1 MSSPFSQDW
10 RDCLSAHFRYTV
22 RNHDHATEATV
33 AQILRETGLTDAQIA
48 ELKVTAA
55 LRVED
60 LPDGFTPDLD
70 GLAALAEQQAERPP
84 VFAVP
89 DLPSPS
95 QTTETEALELVGDP
109 LEIDFATGEPV
120 DEPPVST
127 EESLADGD
135 SDEADEEQSPPA
147 DAPKQLSF
155 F

>member
-22 RNHDHATEATV
+22 RNHDHATEVTV

-48 ELKVTAA
+48 ELRVTAA

-70 GLAALAEQQAERPP
+70 GLAALAEQQAERPA

-109 LEIDFATGEPV
+109 LEIDFTTGDLV
-120 DEPPVST
+120 DELSAPT
-127 EESLADGD
+127 EETISDDA
-135 SDEADEEQSPPA
+135 SDEADQEQSPPA